1 MGHLTVIMPFK
12 LCCQPKESLAVSDFC
27 RICGIRCYQREYNEE
42 MIGIV
47 EGLSIGGNNTIG
59 TEI

>member
-1 MGHLTVIMPFK
+1 MGHLTVIILFK

-42 MIGIV
+42 MTGII
-47 EGLSIGGNNTIG
+47 EGLSIGD
-59 TEI
+59 EDYQ

>member
-42 MIGIV
+42 MTGII
-47 EGLSIGGNNTIG
+47 EGLSIGD
-59 TEI
+59 ED

>member
-1 MGHLTVIMPFK
+1 MGHLTVIILFK

-42 MIGIV
+42 MTGII
-47 EGLSIGGNNTIG
+47 EGLSIGDDDYQ
-59 TEI
+59 